1 MNAQIILS
9 YTSTRV
15 ETNSFENSCS
25 VQKRLI
31 INCFWFQWVLKLWGQ
46 IHVKMVS
53 VAEEI
58 HMKLH
63 ENKEA
68 WVFVVKL
75 LQKADRHMK
84 QKRNALSSS
93 CWCER
98 VHALEMLQMSFDVW
112 TLRVVNFWCEL
123 TNAPE
128 ERNCYN
134 WRWTDDE
141 NDRWL
146 CGIIREHL
154 RFNVTDLEIINN
166 RKIVPWFSKNYRLY
180 NRQRV
185 SESHHEG
192 RDVSRMT
199 SLRFRLLPF
208 HTHQF

>member
-1 MNAQIILS
+1 MNAQIIVS
-9 YTSTRV
+9 YTSTQQV

-63 ENKEA
+63 ENKEP
-68 WVFVVKL
+68 WLFVVKL

-98 VHALEMLQMSFDVW
+98 VHALEMLQISFDVW

-128 ERNCYN
+128 ERNCNN
-134 WRWTDDE
+134 WRWTAASVSYTSVLIPHSAHLFKHHFLKVSKIKTQ
-141 NDRWL
+141 RSRVL
-146 CGIIREHL
+146 CEC
-154 RFNVTDLEIINN
+154 
-166 RKIVPWFSKNYRLY
+166 S
-180 NRQRV
+180 
-185 SESHHEG
+185 
-192 RDVSRMT
+192 
-199 SLRFRLLPF
+199 SLVYLLDF
-208 HTHQF
+208 IFFGS